1 MIVWL
6 TWLVKVMALQVDVS
20 SSSHCADLAKLHFSP
35 VSSLALPVHDCSLF
49 IPLHACVAMPHGT
62 SRLYNLVS
70 VFTVYTTSGLHAA
83 LGSVAISRRGLHL
96 VV

>member
-1 MIVWL
+1 MI
-6 TWLVKVMALQVDVS
+6 AL
-20 SSSHCADLAKLHFSP
+20 C
-35 VSSLALPVHDCSLF
+35 
-49 IPLHACVAMPHGT
+49 IPLLHACVAMPHGT